1 MKISLNWLR
10 GLVELPLGTDAERV
24 AAVLTSQG
32 LEVEGIE
39 PKGRELSGVVVAE
52 VQGIRPHPKADK
64 LRIVRVRAGSR
75 EEDVVC
81 GAPNVPPPGNRVCW
95 AQPGARLPGGKI
107 LEAREVRGV
116 MSPGMLCG
124 ESEMGFSEQG
134 DGILILSPS
143 ANTGDDVASLVS
155 AVDDVFEVNV
165 TPNRGDALSHL
176 GIARELAAHF
186 GTHVRLPEIDQVPEL
201 DDGPTMDVD
210 IADAQG
216 CPRYAARFIVG
227 LTVAPSPIQM
237 RLRLSYCGMRP
248 ISNLVDVT
256 NYVLLETGHPLHAF
270 DFDKLQGAIVVRRAR
285 QGEGMETLDGQKRDL
300 VPEDLLITDSR
311 GPVAIAGV
319 MGGATSEVSS
329 STQKVLLEAATFD
342 PRSIRRTAKRLG
354 IPSEASYRYERG
366 VDAGGIPYASLRAA
380 SMMAKLGGGSLV
392 RTVVDNFPR
401 PPVVKKVV
409 LSLARLQRVS
419 GRVTGDDDSI
429 AFASEQLTRLGMGCE
444 VAPDSLTVTVPSYRP
459 DITIAED
466 LIEEILRMGG
476 FSKPARKERVA
487 SNATEM
493 PNPEGPADRA
503 RLLLAGAGLS
513 EVVTWAFVPKAAL
526 AAISGDGKD
535 TQLAR
540 GIAVRNPISADYE
553 VMRTSLLPGLADAL
567 KRNLSRGLAGASL
580 FEVGP
585 IVRQPASE
593 DAEPIERTHA
603 AGIIAGDQAGW
614 LKPGEP
620 LDFYD
625 IKKVVE
631 ELLLGFGAADVE
643 FEPPAPLPFL
653 HPGVSA
659 QIRSKQGVVLGAL
672 GELHPAVARKLGIDT
687 TAFYFEIE
695 VAALASAA
703 VPLRAA
709 APPRFPAISRDVSFW
724 IDLAT
729 PAAAMRAAFLSAQE
743 PLLCDLA
750 VLEDFRDPKY
760 APSGKKGV
768 LWSMTYRASDRTLTD
783 ADADEAHQR
792 VVKIL
797 AERFSIQIR

>member
-10 GLVELPLGTDAERV
+10 ELVELPPGTDAERV
-24 AAVLTSQG
+24 AAALTGQG

-52 VQGIRPHPKADK
+52 VLDIRPHPKADK
-64 LRIVRVRAGSR
+64 LRIVRVRASNR

-116 MSPGMLCG
+116 MSPGMLCS
-124 ESEMGFSEQG
+124 EPEMGFGEQG

-143 ANTGDDVASLVS
+143 AKPGDDVAAVVG

-186 GTHVRLPEIDQVPEL
+186 GARVHLPEIDHVPEL
-201 DDGPTMDVD
+201 DGGPIMDVE

-216 CPRYAARFIVG
+216 CPRYTARFLTG

-237 RLRLSYCGMRP
+237 RLRLAYCGMRP

-270 DFDKLQGAIVVRRAR
+270 DFDKLRGPIVVRRAG

-300 VPEDLLITDSR
+300 LPEDLLITDAH

-319 MGGATSEVSS
+319 MGGATSEVSA

-366 VDAGGIPYASLRAA
+366 VDANGIPYASLRAV
-380 SMMAKLGGGSLV
+380 SLMAKLGGGSLV
-392 RTVVDNFPR
+392 RTVVDRFPR
-401 PPVVKKVV
+401 PPVVTKVV
-409 LSLARLQRVS
+409 LPLARLRRVS
-419 GRVTGDDDSI
+419 GDEYSL
-429 AFASEQLTRLGMGCE
+429 AFASEQLTRLGMVCE
-444 VAPDSLTVTVPSYRP
+444 TTSNGLTVTVPSYRP
-459 DITIAED
+459 DITIVED
-466 LIEEILRMGG
+466 LVEEILRMGE
-476 FSKPARKERVA
+476 FSKHARKERVA
-487 SNATEM
+487 SNAIEM
-493 PNPEGPADRA
+493 ANPEGPADRA

-513 EVVTWAFVPKAAL
+513 EIVTWAFVPKAAL
-526 AAISGDGKD
+526 AAISDDGKD
-535 TQLAR
+535 AQLAR

-585 IVRQPASE
+585 IVRRAATD
-593 DAEPIERTHA
+593 DAAPIESTHA
-603 AGIIAGDQAGW
+603 AGLIAGNQPGW

-625 IKKVVE
+625 LKNVVE
-631 ELLLGFGAADVE
+631 KLLLGFGMADVD

-653 HPGVSA
+653 HPGLSA
-659 QIRSKQGVVLGAL
+659 QIRTKEGVILGAL
-672 GELHPAVARKLGIDT
+672 GELHPAVARKLGIEDA
-687 TAFYFEIE
+687 AFYFEIE
-695 VAALASAA
+695 VEALASVAT
-703 VPLRAA
+703 PLRTS

-729 PAAAMRAAFLSAQE
+729 TAAAQRVAFLSAQE

-760 APSGKKGV
+760 TPPDKKGV
-768 LWSMTYRASDRTLTD
+768 LWSMTYRAADRTLTD
-783 ADADEAHQR
+783 AEADEAHQR
-792 VVKIL
+792 VVKAL
-797 AERFSIQIR
+797 AGSFSIQIR

>member
-10 GLVELPLGTDAERV
+10 ELVELPLGTDAERV
-24 AAVLTSQG
+24 ASALTGQG

-52 VQGIRPHPKADK
+52 VLDIRPHPKADK
-64 LRIVRVRAGSR
+64 LRIVRVRAGAGGR

-116 MSPGMLCG
+116 ISPGMLCG
-124 ESEMGFSEQG
+124 ESELGLSEQG

-143 ANTGDDVASLVS
+143 AKPGDEVAAFVG

-186 GTHVRLPEIDQVPEL
+186 ATRVRLPEIDQVSQL
-201 DDGPTMDVD
+201 DSGPSMDVE
-210 IADAQG
+210 IADVEG
-216 CPRYAARFIVG
+216 CPRYMASFLSG

-237 RLRLSYCGMRP
+237 RLRLGYCGMRP

-270 DFDKLQGAIVVRRAR
+270 DFDKLQGRIVVRRAG
-285 QGEGMETLDGQKRDL
+285 QGEGMETLDGQERNL
-300 VPEDLLITDSR
+300 VPEDLLITDAR

-319 MGGATSEVSS
+319 MGGATSEVSG
-329 STQKVLLEAATFD
+329 STQRVLLEAATFD

-366 VDAGGIPYASLRAA
+366 VDANGIPYASLRAA
-380 SMMAKLGGGSLV
+380 SLMAKLGGGSLV
-392 RTVVDNFPR
+392 RTVVDKFPQ
-401 PPVVKKVV
+401 PPMVKKVV
-409 LSLARLQRVS
+409 LPLARLRRVS
-419 GRVTGDDDSI
+419 GNDYSS
-429 AFASEQLTRLGMGCE
+429 AFASKQLARLGMGCQISSDG
-444 VAPDSLTVTVPSYRP
+444 AGLMVTIPTYRP

-466 LIEEILRMGG
+466 LVEEILRMGE

-493 PNPEGPADRA
+493 LNPEGPADRA

-513 EVVTWAFVPKAAL
+513 EIVTWAFVPKTVL
-526 AAISGDGKD
+526 AAISDDGKD
-535 TQLAR
+535 TQLAP

-585 IVRQPASE
+585 IVRRAASE
-593 DAEPIERTHA
+593 DTAPVESTHA
-603 AGIIAGDQAGW
+603 AGLIAGNQAGW

-625 IKKVVE
+625 LKSVVE
-631 ELLLGFGAADVE
+631 KLLLGFGMAEVD
-643 FEPPAPLPFL
+643 FEPPSPLPFL

-659 QIRSKQGVVLGAL
+659 QLRTKTGVLLGDL
-672 GELHPAVARKLGIDT
+672 GELHPAVARKLGIEAA
-687 TAFYFEIE
+687 AFYFEIE
-695 VAALASAA
+695 IAALASAA
-703 VPLRAA
+703 TPLRTS

-729 PAAAMRAAFLSAQE
+729 PAAAQRAAFLSAQE

-760 APSGKKGV
+760 APAGKKGV
-768 LWSMTYRASDRTLTD
+768 LWSMTYRAADRTLTD

-792 VVKIL
+792 VVKAL
-797 AERFSIQIR
+797 AGRFSIQIR

>member
-10 GLVELPLGTDAERV
+10 ELVELPPGTDAERV
-24 AAVLTSQG
+24 AAALTGQG

-52 VQGIRPHPKADK
+52 VLDIRPHPKADK
-64 LRIVRVRAGSR
+64 LRIVRVRASNR

-116 MSPGMLCG
+116 MSPGMLCS
-124 ESEMGFSEQG
+124 EPEMGFGEQG

-143 ANTGDDVASLVS
+143 AKPGDDVAAVVG

-186 GTHVRLPEIDQVPEL
+186 GARVHLPEIDHVPEL
-201 DDGPTMDVD
+201 DGGPIMDVE

-216 CPRYAARFIVG
+216 CPRYTARFLTG

-237 RLRLSYCGMRP
+237 RLRLAYCGMRP

-270 DFDKLQGAIVVRRAR
+270 DFDKLRGPIVVRRAG
-285 QGEGMETLDGQKRDL
+285 QGEGMETHDGQKRDL
-300 VPEDLLITDSR
+300 LPEDLLITDAH

-319 MGGATSEVSS
+319 MGGATSEVSA

-366 VDAGGIPYASLRAA
+366 VDANGIPYASLRAV
-380 SMMAKLGGGSLV
+380 SLMAKLGGGSLV
-392 RTVVDNFPR
+392 RTVVDRFPR
-401 PPVVKKVV
+401 PPVVTKVV
-409 LSLARLQRVS
+409 LPLARLRRVS
-419 GRVTGDDDSI
+419 GDEYSL
-429 AFASEQLTRLGMGCE
+429 AFASEQLTRLGMVCE
-444 VAPDSLTVTVPSYRP
+444 TTSNGLTVTVPSYRP
-459 DITIAED
+459 DITIVED
-466 LIEEILRMGG
+466 LVEEILRMGE
-476 FSKPARKERVA
+476 FSKHARKERVA
-487 SNATEM
+487 SNAIEM
-493 PNPEGPADRA
+493 ANPEGPADRA

-513 EVVTWAFVPKAAL
+513 EIVTWAFVPKAAL
-526 AAISGDGKD
+526 AAISDDGKD
-535 TQLAR
+535 AQLAR

-585 IVRQPASE
+585 IVRRAATD
-593 DAEPIERTHA
+593 DAAPIESTHA
-603 AGIIAGDQAGW
+603 AGLIAGNQPGW

-625 IKKVVE
+625 LKNVVE
-631 ELLLGFGAADVE
+631 KLLLGFGMADVD

-653 HPGVSA
+653 HPGLSA
-659 QIRSKQGVVLGAL
+659 QIRTKEGVILGAL
-672 GELHPAVARKLGIDT
+672 GELHPAVARKLGIEDA
-687 TAFYFEIE
+687 AFYFEIE
-695 VAALASAA
+695 VEALASVAT
-703 VPLRAA
+703 PLRTS

-729 PAAAMRAAFLSAQE
+729 TAAAQRVAFLSAQE

-760 APSGKKGV
+760 TPPDKKGV
-768 LWSMTYRASDRTLTD
+768 LWSMTYRAADRTLTD
-783 ADADEAHQR
+783 AEADEAHQR
-792 VVKIL
+792 VVKAL
-797 AERFSIQIR
+797 AGSFSIQIR

>member
-10 GLVELPLGTDAERV
+10 ELVDLPPGTDAER
-24 AAVLTSQG
+24 AAAALTGQG

-52 VQGIRPHPKADK
+52 VLDIRPHPKADK

-75 EEDVVC
+75 EENVVC

-124 ESEMGFSEQG
+124 ESEMGLSEQG

-143 ANTGDDVASLVS
+143 AKPGDDVASLVG

-186 GTHVRLPEIDQVPEL
+186 ATHVRLPKIDQVPEL
-201 DDGPTMDVD
+201 DAGPTMDVE
-210 IADAQG
+210 IVDAEG
-216 CPRYAARFIVG
+216 CPRYTARFLAG

-237 RLRLSYCGMRP
+237 RLRLGYCGMRP

-270 DFDKLQGAIVVRRAR
+270 DFDKLQGHIVVRRAG

-300 VPEDLLITDSR
+300 VPEDLLITDAR

-319 MGGATSEVSS
+319 MGGATSEVSA

-366 VDAGGIPYASLRAA
+366 VDANGIPYASLRAV
-380 SMMAKLGGGSLV
+380 SLMAKLGGGSLV
-392 RTVVDNFPR
+392 RTIVDKFPR
-401 PPVVKKVV
+401 PPVITKIV
-409 LSLARLQRVS
+409 LPLARLQRVS
-419 GRVTGDDDSI
+419 GTDYAL
-429 AFASEQLTRLGMGCE
+429 AFASEQLTRLGMTCE
-444 VAPDSLTVTVPSYRP
+444 SSADGLTVTVPSYRP

-466 LIEEILRMGG
+466 LVEEILRMGE

-487 SNATEM
+487 SNATELA
-493 PNPEGPADRA
+493 NPEGPADRA

-513 EVVTWAFVPKAAL
+513 EIVTWAFVPQSVL
-526 AAISGDGKD
+526 AAISCDGRD
-535 TQLAR
+535 AQLAR
-540 GIAVRNPISADYE
+540 GIVVRNPISADYE

-585 IVRQPASE
+585 IVRRAASE
-593 DAEPIERTHA
+593 DTTPLESTHA
-603 AGIIAGDQAGW
+603 AGLIAGNQPGW
-614 LKPGEP
+614 LKPGEA

-625 IKKVVE
+625 LKNVVE
-631 ELLLGFGAADVE
+631 KLLLGFGMADVD
-643 FEPPAPLPFL
+643 FAPPASLPFL

-659 QIRSKQGVVLGAL
+659 QIRTKQGVMLGAL
-672 GELHPAVARKLGIDT
+672 GELHPAVARKLGVEA

-703 VPLRAA
+703 TPLRTSS
-709 APPRFPAISRDVSFW
+709 PPRFPAISRDVSFW

-729 PAAAMRAAFLSAQE
+729 PAAALRAAFLSAQE

-760 APSGKKGV
+760 TPAGKKGV
-768 LWSMTYRASDRTLTD
+768 LWSMTYRAADRTLTD
-783 ADADEAHQR
+783 AEADEAHQR
-792 VVKIL
+792 VVKAL
-797 AERFSIQIR
+797 AAAFAIQIR

>member
-10 GLVELPLGTDAERV
+10 ELVELPPGTDAERV
-24 AAVLTSQG
+24 AAALTGQG

-39 PKGRELSGVVVAE
+39 AKGRELSGVVVAE
-52 VQGIRPHPKADK
+52 VLAIRPHPKADK

-95 AQPGARLPGGKI
+95 AQPGARLPGGKT

-116 MSPGMLCG
+116 MSPGMLCS
-124 ESEMGFSEQG
+124 EPEMGLGEQG

-143 ANTGDDVASLVS
+143 ANPGDDVAAIIG

-165 TPNRGDALSHL
+165 TPNRGDALSHV
-176 GIARELAAHF
+176 GIARDLAAHF
-186 GTHVRLPEIDQVPEL
+186 GVRVRLPAIDEVPEL
-201 DDGPTMDVD
+201 DAGPTMDVE
-210 IADAQG
+210 IADTQG
-216 CPRYAARFIVG
+216 CPRYLARFLCG
-227 LTVAPSPIQM
+227 LTVAPSPIPM
-237 RLRLSYCGMRP
+237 RLRLTYCGMRP

-270 DFDKLQGAIVVRRAR
+270 DFDKLQGRIVVRRAG
-285 QGEGMETLDGQKRDL
+285 QGEGMQTLDGQQRDL
-300 VPEDLLITDSR
+300 LPEDLLITDAR

-319 MGGATSEVSS
+319 MGGATSEVSD
-329 STQKVLLEAATFD
+329 STHNVLLEAATFD

-366 VDAGGIPYASLRAA
+366 VDANGIPYASLRAV

-392 RTVVDNFPR
+392 RTVVDKFPR
-401 PPVVKKVV
+401 PLEVKKVE

-419 GRVTGDDDSI
+419 GNDESL
-429 AFASEQLTRLGMGCE
+429 ASAADQLTRLGMSCE
-444 VAPDSLTVTVPSYRP
+444 TSTDDLTVTVPSYRP

-487 SNATEM
+487 SNASELA
-493 PNPEGPADRA
+493 NPEGPADKA

-513 EVVTWAFVPKAAL
+513 EIVTWAFVPKAVL
-526 AAISGDGKD
+526 GTISGDGKD
-535 TQLAR
+535 AQLAQ
-540 GIAVRNPISADYE
+540 GITVLNPISADYE

-567 KRNLSRGLAGASL
+567 KRNLTRGLAGAWL

-585 IVRQPASE
+585 VVRRAAGENAAPLES
-593 DAEPIERTHA
+593 THA
-603 AGIIAGDQAGW
+603 AGLIAGNLAGW
-614 LKPGEP
+614 LKPGDP
-620 LDFYD
+620 VCFYD
-625 IKKVVE
+625 VKSVVE
-631 ELLLGFGAADVE
+631 ILLRGFGMAEVD
-643 FEPPAPLPFL
+643 FEPPSGLAFL

-659 QIRSKQGVVLGAL
+659 HLRSQQGAL
-672 GELHPAVARKLGIDT
+672 LGSIGELHPATARKLGIGA

-695 VAALASAA
+695 VAALASSVA
-703 VPLRAA
+703 PLRTA
-709 APPRFPAISRDVSFW
+709 APPRFPAISRDISFW

-729 PAAAMRAAFLSAQE
+729 PAAAQRVAFLSAQE

-760 APSGKKGV
+760 APPGKKGV
-768 LWSMTYRASDRTLTD
+768 LWSMTYRAADRTLTD
-783 ADADEAHQR
+783 AEADEAHQR
-792 VVKIL
+792 VVKAL
-797 AERFSIQIR
+797 VAALSIQIR